1 MDFQNNAQYAMDIV
15 LQNHYNRHYSP
26 AYARKP
32 YNGLQKQYSET
43 KCNQNGA
50 TAESSLYGPETPFL
64 APLCEKLVSGIDFSE
79 SYLSKGTDAVGQLFE
94 EKSFFGKVRI
104 ESVLDD
110 MVVFADIGF
119 VKKDWHP
126 DNTGMFH
133 LTIAEFSL

>member
-1 MDFQNNAQYAMDIV
+1 MLGVIDTYGIELVHPRHKGHSPQQNGRKDKSNAYWIV
-15 LQNHYNRHYSP
+15 GARLCLLQNHLDLIVHWD
-26 AYARKP
+26 
-32 YNGLQKQYSET
+32 
-43 KCNQNGA
+43 CD
-50 TAESSLYGPETPFL
+50 TANVNDGSAFQHI
-64 APLCEKLVSGIDFSE
+64 V
-79 SYLSKGTDAVGQLFE
+79 
-94 EKSFFGKVRI
+94 